1 MTNYQRIAVLILRLM
16 GSLWVL
22 FITFVWGL
30 YLIEAALGIEVQ
42 HYPAHT
48 IIGNVGYIALGLLI
62 VVISK
67 PLGRAIARGLD

>member
-1 MTNYQRIAVLILRLM
+1 MTNYQRIAVLILRLL